1 MRGQSPTDFESVSLT
16 TRTSCLV
23 DAAHYTPLKTRN
35 GGEVISRLEGRIGER
50 EAYATNGK
58 CRRDGHTITF
68 LFCDSS
74 WTILLSPP
82 MPTLLEMDYD
92 ARKRFVF
99 DELKS
104 VAQWSDVTSVDD
116 FDMEQNKGEGWERC
130 LRSRWTDERHLQAVE
145 EVEPGRLPDSLPHLW
160 SG

>member
-1 MRGQSPTDFESVSLT
+1 MGMREKEKERERKKRQLQDSNLRGQSPTDFESVSLT
-16 TRTSCLV
+16 TRTSCLDV
-23 DAAHYTPLKTRN
+23 AAHSTLLKTRN
-35 GGEVISRLEGRIGER
+35 RGGAISRLDGRLRER

-58 CRRDGHTITF
+58 GRRGGHTITF
-68 LFCDSS
+68 LFSVSS
-74 WTILLSPP
+74 CTILLLPL

-116 FDMEQNKGEGWERC
+116 FDMEQNKGEG
-130 LRSRWTDERHLQAVE
+130 
-145 EVEPGRLPDSLPHLW
+145 
-160 SG
+160 